1 MEDGGG
7 HATIAADELTDV
19 WINLPPRGVMVEV
32 LKDVAFR
39 VLSISARSARRMI
52 DEIKSATL
60 LNGFRGRPLVDKK
73 AIQHLLL
80 AVSEIIGSYP
90 EIQEM
95 DLNPVIAYED
105 GLNVVDV
112 GIILTPEDE
121 TRW

>member
-1 MEDGGG
+1 MADGGG
-7 HATIAADELTDV
+7 HATIAADELTDLG
-19 WINLPPRGVMVEV
+19 INLPPRGVMVEV

>member
-1 MEDGGG
+1 LADGGG
-7 HATIAADELTDV
+7 HATIAADELTDLG
-19 WINLPPRGVMVEV
+19 INLPPRGVMVEV